1 MAFLLDTHLLLWL
14 AAEPQRLSDEARA
27 IISDDS
33 RDSIFSVVSLW
44 EVVIKTGRGRPDFRV
59 DARVLRRGLLEAG
72 FMELPIDVT
81 HVVGVADLPDHHRDP
96 FDRLLLS
103 QARSEGLTLLTVDA
117 QLLPYGDYV
126 RDVAG

>member
-33 RDSIFSVVSLW
+33 RDSLFSVVSLW
-44 EVVIKTGRGRPDFRV
+44 EVVIKTGRGRPDFSV
-59 DARVLRRGLLEAG
+59 DSRVLRRGLLEAG
-72 FMELPIDVT
+72 FVELPIDVA

>member
-1 MAFLLDTHLLLWL
+1 VAFLLDTHLLLWL
-14 AAEPQRLSDEARA
+14 AAEPDRLSDEARA
-27 IISDDS
+27 IVNDETQDS
-33 RDSIFSVVSLW
+33 FFSVVSLW
-44 EVVIKTGRGRPDFRV
+44 EVTIKTGRGRPDFSV
-59 DARVLRRGLLEAG
+59 DARILRRGLLASG
-72 FMELPIDVT
+72 FPELPIDVT

>member
-14 AAEPQRLSDEARA
+14 AAEPDRLSDQARA
-27 IISDDS
+27 IINDE
-33 RDSIFSVVSLW
+33 SIDTRFSVVSLW
-44 EVVIKTGRGRPDFRV
+44 EVTIKTGRGRPDFSV
-59 DARVLRRGLLEAG
+59 DARALRRGLLESG
-72 FMELPIDVT
+72 FVELPIDVT

-96 FDRLLLS
+96 FDRLLLG

-126 RDVAG
+126 RNVAG